1 MSRSPTW
8 CCHLGQTQK
17 PGRLHHTRLRRVS
30 GAARQVRGPQSKI
43 GDHGRSHSLPAR
55 SGAAPTPGCPTPT
68 KRGRPRHTVSK
79 RQVMQRSWWAGAT
92 CVVRFDSGM

>member
-30 GAARQVRGPQSKI
+30 GAARQVRGPQSKF

-55 SGAAPTPGCPTPT
+55 SLPQPELHPLQAVPPPQ
-68 KRGRPRHTVSK
+68 RGGRGILS
-79 RQVMQRSWWAGAT
+79 A
-92 CVVRFDSGM
+92 SGR